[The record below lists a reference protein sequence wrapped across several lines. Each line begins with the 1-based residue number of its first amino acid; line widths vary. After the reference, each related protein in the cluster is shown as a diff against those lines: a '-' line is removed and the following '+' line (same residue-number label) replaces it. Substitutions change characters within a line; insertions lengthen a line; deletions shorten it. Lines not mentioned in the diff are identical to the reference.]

1 MVALSKIGQTAS
13 RTIENGVNRIANSNF
28 MKKAFSER
36 AGEIAATVA
45 LASTTTKDA
54 VNCIYYTKQ
63 SLENKKIPEEK
74 RKFVAAIDLSNGV
87 LNVVSQLTLGAYIKN
102 KAPQLFDMAFKN
114 TKLKGGTLSAA
125 KGGFILL
132 TTLVFAQIILKRVLT
147 PFLATPI
154 AHYIKEYADKKTK
167 GNNPDAGKVEEKQ
180 SEAKPVVID
189 NKLNLL
195 SLANNNTFKSFN
207 QLIS

>member
-1 MVALSKIGQTAS
+1 MVSIQRIGQTAS
-13 RTIENGVNRIANSNF
+13 RVIENGVNRIANSNF

-63 SLENKKIPEEK
+63 SYQNEKIPKEN
-74 RKFVAAIDLSNGV
+74 RTFVAAIDASNGV

-102 KAPQLFDMAFKN
+102 KAPEMFDYIFRN

-147 PFLATPI
+147 PFIATPM
-154 AHYIKEYADKKTK
+154 ASYLKKYAEKKMQSK
-167 GNNPDAGKVEEKQ
+167 DPQAQQKQ
-180 SEAKPVVID
+180 QQEAQKPVVMD
-189 NKLNLL
+189 NKLNIL
-195 SLANNNTFKSFN
+195 SLSNSNTFKSFN

>member
-1 MVALSKIGQTAS
+1 MVSIQRIGQTAS
-13 RTIENGVNRIANSNF
+13 RVIENGVNRIANSNF

-63 SLENKKIPEEK
+63 SYQNKKIPKEN
-74 RKFVAAIDLSNGV
+74 RTFVAAIDASNGV

-102 KAPQLFDMAFKN
+102 KAPQMFDYLFRN

-132 TTLVFAQIILKRVLT
+132 TTLIFAQIILKRILT
-147 PFLATPI
+147 PFIATPM
-154 AHYIKEYADKKTK
+154 ASYMKKYAEKRMQGKNPEVEQ
-167 GNNPDAGKVEEKQ
+167 NNQP
-180 SEAKPVVID
+180 EAQKPVVID
-189 NKLNLL
+189 NKLNLV
-195 SLANNNTFKSFN
+195 SFSNSNTFKSFN
-207 QLIS
+207 QLLK